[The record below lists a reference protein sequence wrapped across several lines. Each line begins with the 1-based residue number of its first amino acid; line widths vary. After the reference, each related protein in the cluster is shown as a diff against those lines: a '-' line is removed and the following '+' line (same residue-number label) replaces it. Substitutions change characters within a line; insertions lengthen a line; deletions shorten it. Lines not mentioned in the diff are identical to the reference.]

1 MKMRT
6 IDAEGT
12 RPYPNHRYRQIPYDL
27 VRELTVA
34 SLGIGA
40 LVLIL
45 AGVFS
50 TPDVPALSAK
60 QVATQDPLML
70 VQTELR
76 ELGGQS
82 GIATY
87 GPPYNHQSGSLQGL
101 GWFSPQSWAGVQIP
115 LDTAKVDV
123 LHPLSLVATI
133 DPALQA
139 ALQTYEKASTT
150 QQMAWI
156 NSTQNA
162 LKASSIQGNQVV
174 LPVSSD
180 NAYGPV
186 PEMSSAYL
194 RLARTGLLEAA
205 IDGESGSAAV
215 LDRTKSTLLFEGQVD
230 AAYAQQFNMLG
241 EDWGV
246 IQETG
251 NYPGAVWLWYYTL
264 LYQIP
269 PYSTS
274 ASADLLVVLTVIV
287 TTGILM
293 FIPFIPGLRS
303 IPKGLGIYKLIW
315 RSYYKELR
323 DRKRATT

>member
-1 MKMRT
+1 MKA
-6 IDAEGT
+6 IDGVGV

-40 LVLIL
+40 VVLIL
-45 AGVFS
+45 AGIFS

-76 ELGGQS
+76 ELGYQS

-87 GPPYNHQSGSLQGL
+87 GPPYNHQSGSLQGF
-101 GWFSPQSWAGVQIP
+101 GWFSPQTWAGVQLP

-133 DPALQA
+133 DPALQS
-139 ALQTYEKASTT
+139 ALQMYEKASSA
-150 QQMAWI
+150 QQAVWV
-156 NSTQNA
+156 NNTEKA
-162 LKASSIQGNQVV
+162 LKASSFQGNQVV
-174 LPVSSD
+174 LPLAASAKD
-180 NAYGPV
+180 AYGPV

-205 IDGESGSAAV
+205 IDGEQGAAP
-215 LDRTKSTLLFEGQVD
+215 LINRTKSILLFEGQVD

-241 EDWGV
+241 QDWGV
-246 IQETG
+246 IPETG

-274 ASADLLVVLTVIV
+274 QSADLLVVLTVIL

-303 IPKGLGIYKLIW
+303 IPKRLGIYRLIW

-323 DRKRATT
+323 DGR

>member
-1 MKMRT
+1 MMRT
-6 IDAEGT
+6 MDTGAGT

-45 AGVFS
+45 AGIFS

-82 GIATY
+82 GIANY

-101 GWFSPQSWAGVQIP
+101 GWFSPQTWAGVQMP

-123 LHPLSLVATI
+123 LQPLRLVATI
-133 DPALQA
+133 DPTLQS
-139 ALQTYEKASTT
+139 ALQTYEKASTA
-150 QQMAWI
+150 QQMNWI
-156 NSTQNA
+156 NNTSKVLT
-162 LKASSIQGNQVV
+162 ASSIQGSQVV
-174 LPVSSD
+174 LPVSAKD
-180 NAYGPV
+180 AYGPI

-194 RLARTGLLEAA
+194 RLAHTGLLEAA
-205 IDGESGSAAV
+205 IDGEDGPAP
-215 LDRTKSTLLFEGQVD
+215 LINRTKSILLFEGQVD

-241 EDWGV
+241 QDWGV

-274 ASADLLVVLTVIV
+274 QSADLLVVLTVIL

-303 IPKGLGIYKLIW
+303 IPKWLGIYKLIW

-323 DRKRATT
+323 DGR